1 VKQLSN
7 ETIERTLRPYGV
19 SAGALLCD
27 QIRVYID
34 LLLRWNQKTSL
45 TSVTDP
51 TEILRFHFGESVF
64 AVSTVPIRH
73 GRLADV
79 GSGAGFPAVP
89 IRMVSERLSV
99 ILIESNQKNA
109 TFLMEV
115 ARALGLEH
123 IDVRRCRMDSV
134 ALDEENEGEVD
145 FITARA
151 LGIDD
156 RFLDWAHK
164 SLNSRGSVVLWLGTA
179 DASEI
184 SQKRGWKWADSILI
198 PQSNNRV
205 ILHGSKL

>member
-1 VKQLSN
+1 VELLSN
-7 ETIERTLRPYGV
+7 ETIERALRPYGV
-19 SAGALLCD
+19 SASALLCD

-34 LLLRWNQKTSL
+34 LLLRWNQRTSL
-45 TSVTDP
+45 TTVTDP
-51 TEILRFHFGESVF
+51 TEILRFHFGESLL

-89 IRMVSERLSV
+89 IRMVSERLNI
-99 ILIESNQKNA
+99 ILIESNQKKA

-115 ARALGLEH
+115 GRALGLEH
-123 IDVRRCRMDSV
+123 IDVHSSRMDSV
-134 ALDEENEGEVD
+134 SLNEEKVD

-151 LGIDD
+151 LGIGDE
-156 RFLDWAHK
+156 FLNWAHN
-164 SLNSRGSVVLWLGTA
+164 SLNSRGSVVLWLGTS
-179 DASEI
+179 DASEM
-184 SQKRGWKWADSILI
+184 SQKSGWKWADPILI

>member
-7 ETIERTLRPYGV
+7 ETIERALRPYGV
-19 SAGALLCD
+19 SVAPLLCD
-27 QIRVYID
+27 QIRVYVD

-45 TSVTDP
+45 TTVTDP
-51 TEILRFHFGESVF
+51 TEILRFHFGESLL

-89 IRMVSERLSV
+89 IRMVSERLSI
-99 ILIESNQKNA
+99 ILIESNQKKA

-123 IDVRRCRMDSV
+123 IDVRRSRMDSV
-134 ALDEENEGEVD
+134 SLNQERVD

-151 LGIDD
+151 LGINDE
-156 RFLDWAHK
+156 FLNWAHNC
-164 SLNSRGSVVLWLGTA
+164 LNSRGSVVLWLGASDA
-179 DASEI
+179 DEI
-184 SQKRGWKWADSILI
+184 SQKRGWKWADPIRI
-198 PQSNNRV
+198 PQSIQRV